1 MFFMFIRFLPIFR
14 YFMRLTT
21 VGVSATIKALNVTE
35 RRIFYAPSPVSW
47 RQYHRLWPT
56 FFRRSVWKWI
66 CEDSLRPPS

>member
-35 RRIFYAPSPVSW
+35 RRIYYAPSPVSW
-47 RQYHRLWPT
+47 
-56 FFRRSVWKWI
+56 
-66 CEDSLRPPS
+66 